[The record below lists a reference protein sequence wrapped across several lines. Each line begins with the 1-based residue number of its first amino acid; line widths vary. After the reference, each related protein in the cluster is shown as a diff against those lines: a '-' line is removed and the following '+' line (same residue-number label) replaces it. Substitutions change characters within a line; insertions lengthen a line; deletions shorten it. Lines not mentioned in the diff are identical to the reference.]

1 MKTLTVSK
9 AAKNLYSCL
18 KVVYLQHES
27 FELGKNGLA
36 YAHLVP
42 ANETSCNTHELADD
56 VDEAKLSADDRR
68 ALASAVRKGR
78 KLLKPLKTPWA

>member
-9 AAKNLYSCL
+9 AAKNLFSCL

-27 FELGKNGLA
+27 YELVKNGVA

-42 ANETSCNTHELADD
+42 ANGASCNTHELADD
-56 VDEAKLSADDRR
+56 VDEAELSADDRH
-68 ALASAVRKGR
+68 ALSSAVRKGR
-78 KLLKPLKTPWA
+78 KLLKPLKNPWG